1 VAPVATAAAGIVRTF
16 GKGNFFIVGAIIK
29 TQVTT
34 FHIPKMDCPSE
45 EQMIRMKL
53 TGFDSIRSMKFD
65 IPGRKLEIIHSGETD
80 KIDEAIASLRLDSSI
95 VESIEHESTA
105 GEDTSNV
112 ENHQRKLLIAVLA
125 INFFFF
131 LLEMATGLISRSMG
145 LIADSLDMLADAVVY
160 GLALWAV
167 GSHLSRKKN
176 VARLSGYFQLI
187 LAVFGFVEVVRRF
200 ILPTETPDFIQMIGI
215 SFFALI
221 GNTASLVILNRS
233 RDSGAHMEASRIFTS
248 NDVIA
253 NIGVIAAG
261 VIVYF
266 SNSRYPDLV
275 IGAVVFYLVLQ
286 GAFRIIRL
294 AK

>member
-1 VAPVATAAAGIVRTF
+1 MRTD
-16 GKGNFFIVGAIIK
+16 IWTVE
-29 TQVTT
+29 
-34 FHIPKMDCPSE
+34 KMDCPSE
-45 EQMIRMKL
+45 EQLIRMKL
-53 TGFDSIRSMKFD
+53 AGFDSIKSMKFD
-65 IPGRKLEIIHSGETD
+65 IPGRKLEITHSGETG
-80 KIDEAIASLRLDSSI
+80 KIDAAIASLGLDSAI
-95 VESIEHESTA
+95 LENVELESTT
-105 GEDTSNV
+105 GEHTSGV
-112 ENHQRKLLIAVLA
+112 ENHQRKLLFAVLA

-145 LIADSLDMLADAVVY
+145 LVADSLDMLADAIVY

-167 GSHLSRKKN
+167 GSHVTRKKN
-176 VARLSGYFQLI
+176 VAMLSGYFQLM

-200 ILPTETPDFIQMIGI
+200 ILPTETPDFIQMIAI
-215 SFFALI
+215 SFFALT

-261 VIVYF
+261 VIVYI
-266 SNSRYPDLV
+266 SNSRFPDLV